1 VEVGVFGEGEPY
13 MEKHRIRSGQQTI
26 TMTVPRKPIRA
37 GIDPQS
43 LLIDLD
49 PEDNIRDVKI
59 QN

>member
-1 VEVGVFGEGEPY
+1 
-13 MEKHRIRSGQQTI
+13 
-26 TMTVPRKPIRA
+26 MTVPRKPIRA